1 MKSPINKS
9 LLKQTKTKK
18 GDNIFDILTNKIYK
32 NEI

>member
-1 MKSPINKS
+1 MKSPLYRS
-9 LLKQTKTKK
+9 LLKQAPTKK